1 MAALR
6 ELHVWREEVARRR
19 DVATFRVVGNEILI
33 AAARALPQSP
43 RQLAQVQGVPASIAD
58 RHGED
63 MSAAIQR
70 ALDLPESELPRRE
83 RGPRR
88 PPPDAEF
95 EELVERVRK
104 VRDEAATRLQLDRGF
119 LMPRQQLEG
128 VARLRPKTAE
138 ALLEV
143 ADMRRWQVEALGD
156 ALLAAVKP

>member
-1 MAALR
+1 
-6 ELHVWREEVARRR
+6 
-19 DVATFRVVGNEILI
+19 
-33 AAARALPQSP
+33 
-43 RQLAQVQGVPASIAD
+43 
-58 RHGED
+58 
-63 MSAAIQR
+63 
-70 ALDLPESELPRRE
+70 
-83 RGPRR
+83 
-88 PPPDAEF
+88 
-95 EELVERVRK
+95 VERVRK